1 MAALDWTAVDW
12 LAYVLRKF
20 VPFVICIA
28 VGSFFLWR
36 HTKRRAALVQLVA
49 AGMLLLSFLIDQ
61 VEYFISP
68 FHQPAVW
75 SVLRSEPLQI
85 AKSALLLLSSV
96 LFGAGYVWYA
106 LGEKRI

>member
-1 MAALDWTAVDW
+1 MAVYDWSVADW
-12 LAYVLRKF
+12 LYYVLREF
-20 VPFVICIA
+20 VPFIMCIA
-28 VGSFFLWR
+28 IGSFFLWR

-68 FHQPAVW
+68 FHQAAVW
-75 SVLRSEPLQI
+75 SFLRSEPLQI
-85 AKSALLLLSSV
+85 AKSVLLLLSTV